1 MSNFYASSQD
11 IRVDDGHI
19 LRARL
24 RTEDGGEIDSEVDL
38 NQFIGNDNG
47 RFEWGGVN
55 FSETARDVSFSIE
68 GGDSV
73 PVLRAELQNLDGEWV
88 GADINLGERISNDN
102 GHFQFA

>member
-1 MSNFYASSQD
+1 MSNFYVSSTD
-11 IRVDDGHI
+11 IRVDDNHI

-24 RTEDGGEIDSEVDL
+24 RTEDGGEVDSEIDL
-38 NQFIGNDNG
+38 NQFIGNNNG

-55 FSETARDVSFSIE
+55 FSETAQNVSFSIE
-68 GGDSV
+68 GGASV

-102 GHFQFA
+102 GRFQFI

>member
-24 RTEDGGEIDSEVDL
+24 RAEDGGEIDSEVDL

-102 GHFQFA
+102 GQFRFI

>member
-24 RTEDGGEIDSEVDL
+24 RAEDGGEIDSEVDL

-47 RFEWGGVN
+47 EYLAA
-55 FSETARDVSFSIE
+55 T
-68 GGDSV
+68 
-73 PVLRAELQNLDGEWV
+73 
-88 GADINLGERISNDN
+88 
-102 GHFQFA
+102 